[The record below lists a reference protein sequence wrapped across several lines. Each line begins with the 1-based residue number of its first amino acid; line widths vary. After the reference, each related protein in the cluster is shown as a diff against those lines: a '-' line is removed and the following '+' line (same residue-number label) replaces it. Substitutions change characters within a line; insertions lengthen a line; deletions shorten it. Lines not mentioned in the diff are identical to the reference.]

1 MTQEQERKQALKQ
14 HLEHTDVK
22 EMRTCEYDDTCIV
35 LNNGEEYQV
44 LTNDEADEEWE
55 RNLDSYIDE
64 CLEIPDHVK
73 PYFDEDKWKDD
84 ARIDGR
90 GHSINHYDGT
100 EEEEEVNGTTYYIY
114 RRN

>member
-14 HLEHTDVK
+14 HLQNVGLDEIKVSKHEETLFNVNDQEYSVYTDS
-22 EMRTCEYDDTCIV
+22 EADQEWEES
-35 LNNGEEYQV
+35 LNN
-44 LTNDEADEEWE
+44 
-55 RNLDSYIDE
+55 YIDD
-64 CLEIPDHVK
+64 CLEIPEHLK
-73 PYFDEDKWKDD
+73 FYFDEEKWKDD
-84 ARIDGR
+84 ARMDGR